1 VRLDDAEP
9 PTLGVVLQ
17 RRGQAQPPFVP
28 PEALRAAFEKLLRQL
43 GRTPLDALLRET
55 RAHAEEA
62 LMRAALE
69 RCGGDAVLAAELL
82 GIGRGDYNRR
92 ALRVGLPR
100 IE

>member
-1 VRLDDAEP
+1 
-9 PTLGVVLQ
+9 
-17 RRGQAQPPFVP
+17 
-28 PEALRAAFEKLLRQL
+28 
-43 GRTPLDALLRET
+43 
-55 RAHAEEA
+55 
-62 LMRAALE
+62 MRAALE